1 MATQAANKGGAL
13 DALKW
18 LVVIALLTVA
28 VLGNGYFTDVGLLYR
43 AIGVIVVVLVAVAVA
58 MTTLR
63 GRKFNQFRKEAWA
76 ELRKVIWPNRT
87 ETTQTTLLV
96 LVVVLL
102 VALMLWLF
110 DMLISSVIRMFIG

>member
-18 LVVIALLTVA
+18 LVVITLLAAA
-28 VLGNGYFTDVGLLYR
+28 VLGNGYFSQIGLLYR
-43 AIGVIVVVLVAVAVA
+43 AIGVIVVVLAAVAVGL
-58 MTTLR
+58 TTLR
-63 GRKFNQFRKEAWA
+63 GRRFNQFRKEAWT

-110 DMLISSVIRMFIG
+110 DTLISALISIFIG

>member
-1 MATQAANKGGAL
+1 MATHAANKGGAL

-18 LVVIALLTVA
+18 LVVITLLAAA
-28 VLGNGYFTDVGLLYR
+28 VLGNGYFSQVGLLYR
-43 AIGVIVVVLVAVAVA
+43 AIGVIVVVLAAVAVGL
-58 MTTLR
+58 TTLR
-63 GRKFNQFRKEAWA
+63 GRKFNQFRKEAWN

-102 VALMLWLF
+102 VALLLWLF
-110 DMLISSVIRMFIG
+110 DTLISALISIFIG